1 MPQITLNNRLRM
13 NRMCALNKHEQ
24 HLSSSEGF
32 VTAFSS
38 QSSGWG
44 SLESRKSYASLSS
57 LADMGTL
64 KRVRHSGRV
73 EGETW
78 GYFVDTN

>member
-1 MPQITLNNRLRM
+1 MPHITLNTKLRM
-13 NRMCALNKHEQ
+13 NKMFPLNKHEQ
-24 HLSSSEGF
+24 HSSSEGF

-57 LADMGTL
+57 LADMGTP
-64 KRVRHSGRV
+64 KRVRRSGKV